1 MDGSRQTEGV
11 RCCYITLYR
20 CGIGPSHHDYPTL
33 HRSGLDTLN
42 VLSAVKSQFRHAF
55 RIRLNL
61 LHMAGTE
68 RADTVR
74 ADAVWTVKGIK
85 GRFIQLQV
93 SHSLPFK
100 SETPNTILL
109 T

>member
-1 MDGSRQTEGV
+1 M
-11 RCCYITLYR
+11 CYLFLLFNLFEFFQLF
-20 CGIGPSHHDYPTL
+20 H
-33 HRSGLDTLN
+33 
-42 VLSAVKSQFRHAF
+42 HAF

-93 SHSLPFK
+93 SHSLHFK
-100 SETPNTILL
+100 SETPNRILL